1 MRMIHR
7 IILKTIY
14 VILIKS
20 TIFIF
25 RPNGHRQLSQMRS
38 STKWGRIVS
47 FFKSKGCVGDE

>member
-1 MRMIHR
+1 MIHR